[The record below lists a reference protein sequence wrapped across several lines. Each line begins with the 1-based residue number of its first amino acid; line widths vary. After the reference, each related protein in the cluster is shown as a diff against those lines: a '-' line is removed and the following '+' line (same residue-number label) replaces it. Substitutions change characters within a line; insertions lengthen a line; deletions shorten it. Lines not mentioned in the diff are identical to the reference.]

1 MVSEEEITSKYEEF
15 ENLRQAYLLIE
26 NKRQKVLQDL
36 AETENALKEL
46 SNLPDDKK
54 VYFMIGNVLIEKDK
68 KELINK
74 LNEDKEILKVEAEK
88 LKKQSDIYKEKL
100 NSLTKELNDLL
111 KKSNLQSK

>member
-1 MVSEEEITSKYEEF
+1 MVSEDEISSKYGEF

-46 SNLPDDKK
+46 SNLPNEKK
-54 VYFMIGNVLIEKDK
+54 VYFMIGNLLIEKDK
-68 KELINK
+68 KELVNK
-74 LNEDKEILKVEAEK
+74 LNEDQEILKVEAEK

-111 KKSNLQSK
+111 KRSDLQSK

>member
-74 LNEDKEILKVEAEK
+74 LMRIKKYKVEAEK
-88 LKKQSDIYKEKL
+88 LKKQSDIYK
-100 NSLTKELNDLL
+100 
-111 KKSNLQSK
+111 KS